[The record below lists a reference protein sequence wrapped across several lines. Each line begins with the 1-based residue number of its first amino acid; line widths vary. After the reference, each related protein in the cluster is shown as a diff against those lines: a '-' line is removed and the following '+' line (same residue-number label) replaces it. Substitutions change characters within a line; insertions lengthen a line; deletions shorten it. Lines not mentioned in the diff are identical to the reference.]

1 MTMDTYGTMQGTC
14 MQELGLNNEDTFYS
28 QYHSFL
34 STVEDYVVEAKKIKA
49 FGKTAR
55 AISGQVLL

>member
-1 MTMDTYGTMQGTC
+1 

-34 STVEDYVVEAKKIKA
+34 STGEDYVVEAKQKKKEIRKD
-49 FGKTAR
+49 G
-55 AISGQVLL
+55 